1 MSRADRYSIDSW
13 DDIQFV
19 LAVAR
24 MGSFHLAGKELNT
37 NQSTVSRRIRHL
49 ENHLGV
55 KLFDRHA
62 HGMTLTPAGT
72 ALVDR
77 ARDMESAAR
86 AIERH
91 LAGDDKSMIGTV
103 RVDSTDGL
111 AMHWLTRTLLDFQQD
126 NPEILLELIT
136 NSAPIDLLSR
146 EADVAIRHYEPSD
159 PRIVAIKVGIQ
170 RFSAF
175 ASADYIEKHGM
186 PATIEDFDG
195 HAVLDHSAHNF
206 VGGLEPWRRLT
217 RRHPRIVLRV
227 STSGTYTAS
236 VNAGFGLGLL
246 PNYYEF
252 IMPNLRRVPID
263 MECAT
268 GIWLFSHE
276 ETNKNARV
284 RATIDFLRKRFRKD
298 GEKWFS

>member
-1 MSRADRYSIDSW
+1 MARTDRYSIDSW

-24 MGSFHLAGKELNT
+24 TGSFHFASKELNT
-37 NQSTVSRRIRHL
+37 NQSTVSRKIRHL

-62 HGMTLTPAGT
+62 HGMALTPAGS
-72 ALVDR
+72 ALVER
-77 ARDMESAAR
+77 ARDMENAAR

-91 LAGDDKSMIGTV
+91 LAGDDKSMIGMV

-111 AMHWLTRTLLDFQQD
+111 AMHWLTSALLDFQQE
-126 NPEILLELIT
+126 NPEVLLELIT
-136 NSAPIDLLSR
+136 NSAPIDLLTR

-159 PRIVAIKVGIQ
+159 PRIVAVKVGIQ
-170 RFSAF
+170 RFSLF
-175 ASADYIEKHGM
+175 ASAQYVEKHGC
-186 PATIEDFDG
+186 PLSEEDLDN
-195 HAVLDHSAHNF
+195 HAMADHTAHNF
-206 VGGLEPWRRLT
+206 VGGLDPWRRLV
-217 RRHPRIVLRV
+217 RRHPRVVLRV
-227 STSGTYTAS
+227 STSGTYIAS

-252 IMPNLRRVPID
+252 VMPNLRRIPIE
-263 MECAT
+263 MGCST
-268 GIWLFSHE
+268 GIWMFSHE

-284 RATIDFLRKRFRKD
+284 RATIDFLRKRFRRD